1 MTNKTLNLT
10 DHKQR
15 VAAVY
20 DLASSGYDKP
30 AVRFFPLVAE
40 RLVELARFQPGAV
53 VLDAGTGTGAAAIAA
68 ASKVGPTGR
77 VIGVDIAA
85 DMLAQ
90 AKDKVDTRHLVN
102 VTLQYGD
109 IEHLEFED
117 GHFDNVVCAS
127 AIFFMSDM
135 LAALKEWRRVLRP
148 GGCVAFSGYG
158 EQAFQPISDLFQ
170 ARIAAYGVK
179 LAAPKP
185 FSWQRLTNPE
195 DCFGLLREAGF
206 ERVDVRVEQL
216 GYYLNSVDE
225 WWDIVWNSG
234 FRGPVSQLVPDQLPE
249 FKAEHLAEVSSLAT
263 GKGIW
268 LDVPAIFAVGM
279 KLGLEHGSSAPI

>member
-10 DHKQR
+10 DHKQW

-53 VLDAGTGTGAAAIAA
+53 VLDAGTGTGAAAIGAA
-68 ASKVGPTGR
+68 AKVGPTGR
-77 VIGVDIAA
+77 VIGIDIAA
-85 DMLAQ
+85 DMLVQAQ
-90 AKDKVDTRHLVN
+90 RKIDALRLVN

-117 GHFDNVVCAS
+117 GHFNNVVCAS
-127 AIFFMSDM
+127 AIFFLPDM
-135 LAALKEWRRVLRP
+135 PSALKEWRRVTRA
-148 GGCVAFSGYG
+148 GGCVAFSGYS

-170 ARIAAYGVK
+170 ARIADYGVK
-179 LAAPKP
+179 LAAPRP

-195 DCFGLLREAGF
+195 DCLGLLREAGF

-234 FRGPVSQLVPDQLPE
+234 FRGPVSQLAADQLPQ
-249 FKAEHLAEVSSLAT
+249 FKAEHLAEVESL
-263 GKGIW
+263 KRKEGIW
-268 LDVPAIFAVGM
+268 LDVSAIFAVGL
-279 KLGLEHGSSAPI
+279 KPKS

>member
-1 MTNKTLNLT
+1 MTNKTLDLT

-20 DLASSGYDKP
+20 DLASPGYDKP
-30 AVRFFPLVAE
+30 AVRFFPLVAG
-40 RLVELARFQPGAV
+40 RLVELARLQPGAV

-68 ASKVGPTGR
+68 ASKVGLTGR

-90 AKDKVDTRHLVN
+90 AKDKLDTRHLAN
-102 VTLQYGD
+102 VTLQHGD
-109 IEHLEFED
+109 IEHLEFDD
-117 GHFDNVVCAS
+117 GHFNNVVCAS
-127 AIFFMSDM
+127 AIFFLPDM
-135 LAALKEWRRVLRP
+135 LSALKEWWRVTKA

-170 ARIAAYGVK
+170 ARITGYGVK
-179 LAAPKP
+179 LAAPRP

-195 DCFGLLREAGF
+195 DCLGLLRDAGF

-234 FRGPVSQLVPDQLPE
+234 FRGPVSQLAADRLPR
-249 FKAEHLAEVSSLAT
+249 FKAEHLAEVESLRR
-263 GKGIW
+263 KEGIW
-268 LDVPAIFAVGM
+268 LDVSAIFAI
-279 KLGLEHGSSAPI
+279 GLKPKS